1 MLQMLV
7 VFQCLRNFRLRGE
20 MKSPAHLDSRMKP
33 LRRQLESVSAVM
45 GPSVMEDREL
55 GPRDGSQINAQRIAE
70 ATGPAVRAAET
81 GMLDVDMGSSWCS
94 EVANSTSITER
105 RRELGLRQLQFLY
118 QSYQHLQV
126 SYVGYSFRSW
136 PRWLQRCKD
145 MGMTLPDGSLS
156 ATTNKFLME
165 NQDAV
170 FRTQLMRWKSTDG
183 ENGYRTIFDYNIPLG
198 GRMPPWTKVPLLP
211 QHGRA
216 KQDGEIQEMPI
227 MRVNRHLSELV
238 QMEWQKENQCYR
250 GRLCFGRLRR
260 SLGQVQHILFVVL
273 KAELCWYP
281 LGVAH
286 AVINLRVRD
295 GCPEMTE
302 HQALEL
308 YSKIEDKK
316 LACLEKATADT
327 KTKIRETVLALIRKA
342 QNEEVMFLERQGFVV
357 LEIDLERGWYGQSSK
372 DKELVNRHTGLFV
385 KMIYLHALATAG
397 RCVYPPEPSDIK
409 EVPKTF
415 INDGRGAGLEY
426 DMGELEAEVP
436 PEEGAFDFEGEPIEG
451 GAQSSAS
458 SSGAVLPQEQV
469 ELNDGED
476 VEDDHEEERS
486 DKRLSP
492 EEDLD
497 LSGPEV
503 VNLIF
508 ATALQD
514 NKSAIVLEAIQDV
527 VTYCWAL
534 NIPVVRFH
542 CDRGVLHQGYKV
554 SGGGDVVVMSKARTV
569 VGYDELKSRAVDLL
583 ADWSQEEAESLIF
596 HVALSL
602 DVGEQK
608 YGVFR
613 HGGVPNYLYPIA
625 VPHKGGELWIELMD
639 GDVVKGKIKAPKAM
653 IASCDGAPR
662 MNKTEVGFTKDIEEL
677 LMALKAPLTV
687 VHNVDPAEAAACF
700 SKWVSPVQKELK
712 SFETAAIKVQSS
724 DLQVK
729 EDLKSGRAKIIPM
742 KIVYTIK
749 PPSEEAAAAGEFFR
763 RKAGVVACGNMMADS
778 GEETYAGAAPAE
790 VVRSSLSISS
800 LQGWDAATLDVAAA
814 FLQTPLKEVQCKQR
828 ILGQPPRALVR
839 AGLCQEGELW
849 EFIHVVYGLRESP
862 KWWSEFRDHQ
872 LA

>member
-1 MLQMLV
+1 MLV

-105 RRELGLRQLQFLY
+105 RRELGESSGNAWLY
-118 QSYQHLQV
+118 IWQV
-126 SYVGYSFRSW
+126 D
-136 PRWLQRCKD
+136 PCEC
-145 MGMTLPDGSLS
+145 PSLS

-165 NQDAV
+165 NQALLRAAAKV
-170 FRTQLMRWKSTDG
+170 AG
-183 ENGYRTIFDYNIPLG
+183 AG
-198 GRMPPWTKVPLLP
+198 PP
-211 QHGRA
+211 QEA
-216 KQDGEIQEMPI
+216 K
-227 MRVNRHLSELV
+227 
-238 QMEWQKENQCYR
+238 
-250 GRLCFGRLRR
+250 
-260 SLGQVQHILFVVL
+260 VQHILFVVL